1 MCDRVILLKLLLTS
15 QQWCG
20 GRTEEVDRPACMF
33 SRGTMDGGHGS
44 MQYSAT
50 EQTAQTAAA
59 THQWWMPCRV
69 LLQLTAHCSLLRE
82 VVVVVPILLFFFLL
96 FLLHLLP
103 SFSVRF
109 FFLWRVLHLYQRRH
123 FWDLD
128 LSIVIALR

>member
-69 LLQLTAHCSLLRE
+69 LLQLTAHCSGKSSSLF
-82 VVVVVPILLFFFLL
+82 PSFFF
-96 FLLHLLP
+96 
-103 SFSVRF
+103 F
-109 FFLWRVLHLYQRRH
+109 FFSFCFTYYLHS
-123 FWDLD
+123 
-128 LSIVIALR
+128 LSVFFGGFCICIREGIFGILIYRLL